1 MINERAIAYSEVYA
15 ILKMMNPQYLDK
27 IPNKLQEAII
37 EEMDKNYQPKIVSD
51 IPLKDQKLKPK
62 TYTILAMLNLNY
74 WCESQEHKEELLKIY
89 SNNEKIK
96 EAKIREQYNPDN
108 IFKNRTNS
116 TANNT
121 TDTVAL
127 VGYKESVFKRFLDK
141 IKSIFAKK

>member
-74 WCESQEHKEELLKIY
+74 WCESQEHKEELLKLY

-108 IFKNRTNS
+108 IFKNKTNS
-116 TANNT
+116 TENNT

-127 VGYKESVFKRFLDK
+127 VGYKESVFKRLLDK

>member
-1 MINERAIAYSEVYA
+1 
-15 ILKMMNPQYLDK
+15 
-27 IPNKLQEAII
+27 
-37 EEMDKNYQPKIVSD
+37 MDKNYQPKIVSN

-74 WCESQEHKEELLKIY
+74 WCETQEHKEELLKIY

-96 EAKIREQYNPDN
+96 DSKIREQYNPDN
-108 IFKNRTNS
+108 IFKNRTHN

-127 VGYKESVFKRFLDK
+127 VEYKESVFKRFLDK